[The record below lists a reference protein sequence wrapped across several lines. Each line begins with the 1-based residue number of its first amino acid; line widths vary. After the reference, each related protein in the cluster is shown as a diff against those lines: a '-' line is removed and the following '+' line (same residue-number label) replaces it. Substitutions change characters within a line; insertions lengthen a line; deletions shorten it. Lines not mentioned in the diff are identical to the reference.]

1 MELHCKTDEPA
12 AAYVFKTV
20 ADPFVGKL
28 SYLRVISG
36 RVTPGMSLVNARTGD
51 TEKLGKPLFIS
62 GKKQTDA
69 DEIIAGDIGAVAKMV
84 SARTGDTFCDASR
97 VVKLAAPVVPPS
109 PASSWQSPSPRRGT
123 RARSAAPW
131 PA

>member
-1 MELHCKTDEPA
+1 
-12 AAYVFKTV
+12 
-20 ADPFVGKL
+20 
-28 SYLRVISG
+28 
-36 RVTPGMSLVNARTGD
+36 MSLVNARTGD

-97 VVKLAAPVVPPS
+97 VVKLAAPVFPQPS
-109 PASSWQSPSPRRGT
+109 FFMAVTVSKRGT